1 MIVTLTPNTATDH
14 TLFIPQ
20 WEAGKTVRATNS
32 LWSMGGKA
40 TDASYILGELGLPS
54 LALGFAAGS
63 TGDRV
68 RAMMESKGVTVDFTP
83 VGGESRV
90 NTIIIDAATGA
101 QTTITT
107 NTLQVTPAQVEAL
120 TRRLTAALEDATCL
134 ILGGT
139 LPPGLAPGQFAAWI
153 DLARDYGVPVIFDAS
168 GPYLRA
174 GVVARPTY
182 IKPNRDELGELLGRP
197 IHTLNDAL
205 EGGREVLD
213 RYGTSPIISLGS
225 EGGLAVLADK
235 AYRIPPLPI
244 EVVSAAGAGD
254 GVLAGLAASI
264 SRRQPIEEGL
274 RLGFACGSAVCLMPG
289 TAECKREDVER
300 LRPQIILEAL

>member
-14 TLFIPQ
+14 TLFIPA
-20 WEAGKTVRATNS
+20 WEAGKTVRATSS

-40 TDASYILGELGLPS
+40 SDASYILGELGLPS

-63 TGDRV
+63 TGDRI

-90 NTIIIDAATGA
+90 NTIIIDEATGA
-101 QTTITT
+101 QTTLTT
-107 NTLQVTPAQVEAL
+107 NTLAITPAQVEAL
-120 TRRLTAALEDATCL
+120 TGRLTAALEDADCL
-134 ILGGT
+134 VLGGT

-174 GVVARPTY
+174 GIVARPTY
-182 IKPNRDELGELLGRP
+182 IKPNRDELGELVSRP
-197 IHTLNDAL
+197 IHTIDDAL
-205 EGGREVLD
+205 HAGREILD
-213 RYGTSPIISLGS
+213 RYGTVPIISLGS
-225 EGGLAVLADK
+225 EGGLAVLPDK

-244 EVVSAAGAGD
+244 QVVSAAGAGD

-264 SRRQPIEEGL
+264 ARGQPIEDGL
-274 RLGFACGSAVCLMPG
+274 RLGFACAAAVCLMPG

-300 LRPQIILEAL
+300 LLRDIHMQPL